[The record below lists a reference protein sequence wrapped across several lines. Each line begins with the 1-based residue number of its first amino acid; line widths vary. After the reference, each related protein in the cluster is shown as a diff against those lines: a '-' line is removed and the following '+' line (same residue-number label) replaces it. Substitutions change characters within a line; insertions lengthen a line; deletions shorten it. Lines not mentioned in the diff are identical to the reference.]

1 MTRTLT
7 ALVALALL
15 LPSAAAAQAPQT
27 NAPPGNSAIDE
38 YLETVPSAT
47 GNKPPPRRGG
57 DGEATGALTS
67 AQRKQL
73 DALGPDGRQLAAVV
87 DSTGPAPAHRST
99 TRGGTTTGAAVESS
113 TGEVAGAQ
121 ARSPL
126 RAALAA
132 AVGPH
137 DGEGMGALL
146 PVILLASLLGVMAIA
161 VLRRRPLR

>member
-1 MTRTLT
+1 MTRMLT

-47 GNKPPPRRGG
+47 GNKPPPHPGQGG
-57 DGEATGALTS
+57 EKTGALTP

-73 DALGPDGRQLAAVV
+73 DALGPDGRELAAVV
-87 DSTGPAPAHRST
+87 DATGSAPARGATTGGGTAAGRAVETSTGDVS
-99 TRGGTTTGAAVESS
+99 
-113 TGEVAGAQ
+113 GAQ

-126 RAALAA
+126 RAALSA

-146 PVILLASLLGVMAIA
+146 PVILLTSLLGVMAIA